1 MLLITLSC
9 SKEKEPSAFDLI
21 QGKWKLSKVEWSN
34 GKVDEAP
41 NENSYF
47 LILNSTKSQN
57 TFIQADAESWD
68 MFTVE
73 NNFVLARL
81 PRAFGS

>member
-1 MLLITLSC
+1 V
-9 SKEKEPSAFDLI
+9 FDGEEI
-21 QGKWKLSKVEWSN
+21 K
-34 GKVDEAP
+34 
-41 NENSYF
+41 
-47 LILNSTKSQN
+47 TKSQN